1 MVVPTNVNLTLDDGN
16 MDEGTLGTGSFTVTR
31 SNDGNVDAAINVYFT
46 FGGTALN
53 GVDYDATA
61 QGYVNGDT
69 RFITIPAGQLSASS
83 TITPRK
89 DNLIEGE
96 ETIVFTLQPDNTTYT
111 VGPDVQAEMVISDD
125 VTEVNLTL

>member
-1 MVVPTNVNLTLDDGN
+1 MVISDDVTEVNLTLDDGLLS
-16 MDEGTLGTGSFTVTR
+16 EATLDSGSFTVTR
-31 SNDGNVDAAINVYFT
+31 SNNGNVAAAINVYFT

-83 TITPRK
+83 IITPRK

-111 VGPDVQAEMVISDD
+111 VGSDILAEMTIAD
-125 VTEVNLTL
+125 